1 MAGMSFVIYS
11 PGAPART
18 CGDARE
24 TRTQLD
30 ETGGVGWVY
39 LENPPA
45 SEVEELGETFALP
58 DLAIQDAL
66 RGRQRSKLEDYDDV
80 HFLVLRRAIRGGGL
94 AEIHVFAGTDVV
106 ICLTSDTPAN
116 GEIAERIDAGEA
128 FHDAPIGILYLLL
141 DAVVDSYQPTV
152 EALAE
157 TIDEVEDAVFA
168 GKSEVVQ
175 RLHELL
181 QTVLRYQ
188 RVIHP
193 LVGISEQFL
202 RNAPADLRRHFRDV
216 HDHTLRLST
225 RIDSLRDLL
234 SSAMQVHIALVG
246 QRQNEEMARM
256 TQAAFEQGEQSK
268 KIASWAA
275 ILFTPTVIAG
285 IYGMNFHHMPEL
297 ATRYGYPAALL
308 AMIGAVVILYAV
320 FKRQRWL

>member
-18 CGDARE
+18 CDGARE
-24 TRTQLD
+24 MRTQLE

-45 SEVEELGETFALP
+45 SEVEELGEVFALP
-58 DLAIQDAL
+58 ELAIQDVL

-80 HFLVLRRAIRGGGL
+80 HFLVLRRVIRGGL
-94 AEIHVFAGTDVV
+94 AEMHVFAGTDVV

-116 GEIAERIDAGEA
+116 GEIGNRIDAGEE
-128 FHDAPIGILYLLL
+128 FHDTPIGILYLLL
-141 DAVVDSYQPTV
+141 DAVVDSYEPAV

-157 TIDEVEDAVFA
+157 TIDDVEDDVFA
-168 GKSEVVQ
+168 GKREVVQ

-181 QTVLRYQ
+181 QTVLSYQ

-202 RNAPADLRRHFRDV
+202 RKAPADLRSHFRDV

-256 TQAAFEQGEQSK
+256 SQAAFEQGEQSK

-297 ATRYGYPAALL
+297 ATRFGYPAALL
-308 AMIGAVVILYAV
+308 AMLGAVVTLYV
-320 FKRQRWL
+320 IFKRQRWL

>member
-11 PGAPART
+11 PGAHALT
-18 CGDARE
+18 CDGARE
-24 TRTQLD
+24 MRTQLD
-30 ETGGVGWVY
+30 KIGGVGWVY
-39 LENPPA
+39 LEDPPPA
-45 SEVEELGETFALP
+45 DVEELGEVFALP
-58 DLAIQDAL
+58 ELAIQDAL

-80 HFLVLRRAIRGGGL
+80 HFLVQRRAIPGDGL
-94 AEIHVFAGTDVV
+94 AEMHVFAGTDAV
-106 ICLTSDTPAN
+106 ICLTSDSPPN
-116 GEIAERIDAGEA
+116 SEIGKRIDAGGA
-128 FHDAPIGILYLLL
+128 FRGTPIGILYLLL
-141 DAVVDSYQPTV
+141 DAVVDSYEPAV
-152 EALAE
+152 ETLAE
-157 TIDEVEDAVFA
+157 TIDDVEDDVFA
-168 GKSEVVQ
+168 GKSGVVQ
-175 RLHELL
+175 QLHELL

-188 RVIHP
+188 RAIHP

-202 RNAPADLRRHFRDV
+202 RKSPADLRSHFRDI

-256 TQAAFEQGEQSK
+256 SQAAFEQGEQSK

-285 IYGMNFHHMPEL
+285 IYGMNFHNMPEL

-308 AMIGAVVILYAV
+308 AMLGAVVTLYV
-320 FKRQRWL
+320 IFKRQRWL